1 MPITL
6 HPKKLL
12 DASLMMH
19 QTKSQ
24 ITSQACQHCITCA
37 SLNAVF
43 NADPINRHK
52 NNHGGLRPLC
62 TTYRHDYVLLIGNT
76 KGGVGK
82 TTIAVNLAIARALA
96 GRDVWLIDG
105 DRQGTAQTAISI
117 RAEAGHTPGIAC
129 ATYPDGPTLRAQV
142 QQQAAKFDDVVIDA
156 GGRDST
162 ALRAALVLSDVL
174 LVPFQPRS
182 YDVWALNDIA
192 ALVDEARSVRD
203 GLRCFAVLN
212 CADPGEH
219 STDNAEAAAAVAEVP
234 QFEYLPTPLRR
245 RKAFSNAAGAGQ
257 CVLEIKPQDGKAS
270 AELDALISA
279 LF

>member
-1 MPITL
+1 MIIT
-6 HPKKLL
+6 
-12 DASLMMH
+12 
-19 QTKSQ
+19 
-24 ITSQACQHCITCA
+24 
-37 SLNAVF
+37 V
-43 NADPINRHK
+43 
-52 NNHGGLRPLC
+52 
-62 TTYRHDYVLLIGNT
+62 GNT

-82 TTIAVNLAIARALA
+82 TTLAVNLAIARALA

-117 RAEAGHTPGIAC
+117 RADAGHTPGISC

-142 QQQAAKFDDVVIDA
+142 QQQASKFDDIIIDA

-192 ALVDEARSVRD
+192 ALVVEARSVRD
-203 GLRCFAVLN
+203 GLRAVAILN
-212 CADPGEH
+212 CADPGES
-219 STDNAEAAAAVAEVP
+219 STDNAEAAAAVAEIP
-234 QFEYLPTPLRR
+234 QFEYLDTPIRR
-245 RKAFSNAAGAGQ
+245 RKAFANAAGQGLS
-257 CVLEIKPQDGKAS
+257 VLELKPADRKAS
-270 AELDALISA
+270 YELNALVSA

>member
-1 MPITL
+1 MIIT
-6 HPKKLL
+6 
-12 DASLMMH
+12 
-19 QTKSQ
+19 
-24 ITSQACQHCITCA
+24 
-37 SLNAVF
+37 
-43 NADPINRHK
+43 
-52 NNHGGLRPLC
+52 
-62 TTYRHDYVLLIGNT
+62 IGNT

-82 TTIAVNLAIARALA
+82 TTLAVNLAIARALS

-117 RAEAGHTPGIAC
+117 RAEAGHQPGISC

-142 QQQAAKFDDVVIDA
+142 QQQAGKFDDIIIDA

-174 LVPFQPRS
+174 LIPFQPRS

-203 GLRCFAVLN
+203 GLRAVAVLN
-212 CADPGEH
+212 CADSGEA
-219 STDNAEAAAAVAEVP
+219 STDNADAAAAVADVP
-234 QFEYLPTPLRR
+234 QFEYLATPIRR
-245 RKAFSNAAGAGQ
+245 RKAFANAAGAGLS
-257 CVLEIKPQDGKAS
+257 VLELKPADKKAID
-270 AELDALISA
+270 ELNALINA